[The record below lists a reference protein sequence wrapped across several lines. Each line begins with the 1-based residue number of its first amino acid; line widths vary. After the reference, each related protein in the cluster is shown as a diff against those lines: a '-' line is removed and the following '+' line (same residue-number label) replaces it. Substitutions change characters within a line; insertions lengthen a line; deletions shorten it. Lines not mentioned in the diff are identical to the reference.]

1 LAYKASF
8 AFNRRYFR
16 PHPRNGNMPVTMEPS
31 SSPIHD
37 RTRHSWTDWIPK
49 TEHNNLFLA
58 YDFSTTSLG
67 DKANW
72 DSTLRAYVSM
82 IFADSRGACLYWGP
96 DRIAIYNEAFAVTA
110 EGHHPFLMGHS
121 FAEALPELV
130 GDIEQV
136 FQHAAATGETA
147 DVNDI
152 QLFIKR
158 NGYLEETYFL
168 GQFIPLRGESGTVE
182 GFYNTTTETTSKIL
196 LQRHRQVLD
205 RVASILPHST
215 KQTFSEI
222 SQALHTNPYD
232 ITAALLY
239 SFDELALEGAD
250 NLHLEC
256 SVGFAEYFSC
266 APPQANLGTSES
278 GLIPYFRHVHQTG
291 RREVL
296 DLTDGSIP
304 QCTEL
309 FAGVNWSGFGEPSK
323 KVIICPLTISGKLL
337 GFYVQGTNP
346 RREYDH
352 SVERCIAEITTQME
366 LKWADSTAREQAK
379 LRAQVSERRAVESEG
394 RLRSLGQNAP
404 LGMYQIGLD
413 RRILWANDQFYDITG
428 HDRSRPEIAQFVE
441 ALAADERDS
450 YRKLI
455 DDLMVGGSRVTT
467 DIRLRRTWKPP
478 PLQSPP
484 LEGESGSGP
493 AWILAV
499 TFPLM
504 EDGEVKSVLGYVT
517 DISRQKWAAE
527 VQARSAAAAIEATR
541 RQEEFLDITSHELRN
556 PLSAITQLADNMAKT
571 PSSES
576 NADLNYW
583 RDLAYENREA
593 ATTILA
599 CAAHLKRVIDDVLVL
614 SRLDSQLLS
623 ITRTAARAQDVVT
636 STMKMFEGLAAQ
648 HDIKISAAR
657 RGDDRDL
664 EHVELI
670 SFDTSRFTQ
679 VLINLIGNAIKF
691 TAGQPVREISV
702 VFGLRAQRIS
712 QYTTR
717 FGNIAWVD
725 SAGSKKSLST
735 PIEVEQDERKLYA
748 FLIVEDTGIGLTPDG
763 ITRLFQRFAQATS
776 KTQITYGGSGLGL
789 HVCKQLAEKQGGGIG
804 VASEHG
810 RGSAFGFYLETKSV
824 SPAGRPID
832 GDPVGN
838 DTTLV
843 VGKQLSPHREGFH
856 ILLVEDNLI
865 NQKVLAKQLRKAKCT
880 VTVANHGVEALEIL
894 EQSTCWKGQTTKVSQ
909 TEETVART
917 SVEVILMDIEMPVM
931 NGLICTSEIRKLQK
945 EDVITGDLP
954 IIATTANGRQ
964 EQKEQAFNSGVDS
977 VLVKPFTIA
986 ELLARIRELVT

>member
-1 LAYKASF
+1 
-8 AFNRRYFR
+8 
-16 PHPRNGNMPVTMEPS
+16 MEPS
-31 SSPIHD
+31 SSPVRD
-37 RTRHSWTDWIPK
+37 PTRDSWTDWIPK

-58 YDFSTTSLG
+58 YDFSTTPLG

-110 EGHHPFLMGHS
+110 EGAHPFLMGHG
-121 FAEALPELV
+121 FAEAFPELL
-130 GDIEQV
+130 GGIEQV
-136 FQHAAATGETA
+136 FQHAAATGQTA

-168 GQFIPLRGESGTVE
+168 GQFIPLRGQSGTVE

-205 RVASILPHST
+205 RIASILPHST

-239 SFDELALEGAD
+239 SFDELAPEGAE

-266 APPQANLGTSES
+266 APPQAHLGTSQS
-278 GLIPYFRHVHQTG
+278 GLIPHFRHVHQTG

-304 QCTEL
+304 QCTGL
-309 FAGVNWSGFGEPSK
+309 FAGVTWSGFGEPSK
-323 KVIICPLTISGKLL
+323 HVVICPLTISGKLL

-352 SVERCIAEITTQME
+352 GVERCIAEITTQIE

-379 LRAQVSERRAVESEG
+379 LRAQVSERRAIESEG

-413 RRILWANDQFYDITG
+413 RRILWANDQFYEITG
-428 HDRSRPEIAQFVE
+428 HNRSRPEIAQFVE
-441 ALAADERDS
+441 ALAVDERDS

-478 PLQSPP
+478 SLKSLS
-484 LEGESGSGP
+484 LEGESGSDP

-527 VQARSAAAAIEATR
+527 VQTRSAAAAIEATR

-556 PLSAITQLADNMAKT
+556 PLSAITQLADNMAKS
-571 PSSES
+571 PNS
-576 NADLNYW
+576 
-583 RDLAYENREA
+583 
-593 ATTILA
+593 
-599 CAAHLKRVIDDVLVL
+599 AAHLKRVIDDVLVL

-636 STMKMFEGLAAQ
+636 STLKMFEGLAAQ

-657 RGDDRDL
+657 RGDDHDL
-664 EHVELI
+664 EHVDLI
-670 SFDTSRFTQ
+670 SLDTSRFTQ

-702 VFGLRAQRIS
+702 VFGLRAQPLS

-735 PIEVEQDERKLYA
+735 PIEVGPDEKKLYA
-748 FLIVEDTGIGLTPDG
+748 FLVVEDTGIGLTPDG

-789 HVCKQLAEKQGGGIG
+789 HVCKELAEKQSGGIG

-824 SPAGRPID
+824 SSAGQPTD
-832 GDPVGN
+832 GDQAVN
-838 DTTLV
+838 DINLV
-843 VGKQLSPHREGFH
+843 VDKQVSPKREGFH

-865 NQKVLAKQLRKAKCT
+865 NQKVLAKQLRKANCT
-880 VTVANHGVEALEIL
+880 VTVANHGVEALEML
-894 EQSTCWKGQTTKVSQ
+894 EQSTCWRGQTQKVSQ
-909 TEETVART
+909 IEGTAART
-917 SVEVILMDIEMPVM
+917 LVEVILMDIEMPVM

-945 EDVITGDLP
+945 EGVITGDLP

-986 ELLARIRELVT
+986 ELLTRIRELVT